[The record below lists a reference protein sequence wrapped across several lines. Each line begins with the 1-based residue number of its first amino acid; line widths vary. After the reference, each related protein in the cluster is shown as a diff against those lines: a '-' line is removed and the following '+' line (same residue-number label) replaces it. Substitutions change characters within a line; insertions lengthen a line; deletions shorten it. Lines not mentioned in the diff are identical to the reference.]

1 MCKISHLEHCTRQR
15 KLFYWSCIQVM
26 IHYSI
31 STMICNVHWWMSVL
45 YLIII
50 HHVTNRTW
58 SLHIRHWTSV
68 SCTRLR
74 TFFSD
79 TQFCV
84 VIFTDQIDIY
94 RAKEHV
100 MLWPGQLRSQ
110 GIGAVHGDH
119 SLEGGWWVSDV
130 WQAGSGSEDED
141 WDVACQ
147 CRHNT
152 ISCTSHDN
160 SSTLATHLSLVTSWN
175 IIRLEA
181 MIMAW

>member
-1 MCKISHLEHCTRQR
+1 MFIDGCQFCISLSFIMLQTEPGHCTLDTGHQSLAPSSR
-15 KLFYWSCIQVM
+15 LLSM
-26 IHYSI
+26 
-31 STMICNVHWWMSVL
+31 
-45 YLIII
+45 
-50 HHVTNRTW
+50 TW
-58 SLHIRHWTSV
+58 PH
-68 SCTRLR
+68 
-74 TFFSD
+74 D
-79 TQFCV
+79 THFCV